1 MDLIE
6 KNKNDEKEYLC
17 FIKLI
22 GENINGN
29 EYEFYFTKNLN
40 DFWGEDFAVKPS
52 FLINNI
58 VPFDDTYDLI
68 ERITMN
74 NNIKL
79 DLASKDSSHSFQDCI
94 DGVIALGAQNIDEG
108 EYPEI
113 GRLILYFGEDYD
125 SVEKK
130 LSQRNSFFQQN

>member
-1 MDLIE
+1 M
-6 KNKNDEKEYLC
+6 
-17 FIKLI
+17 
-22 GENINGN
+22 
-29 EYEFYFTKNLN
+29 
-40 DFWGEDFAVKPS
+40 V
-52 FLINNI
+52 
-58 VPFDDTYDLI
+58 

-94 DGVIALGAQNIDEG
+94 DGVIALAAQNIDEG
-108 EYPEI
+108 IYPEI

-130 LSQRNSFFQQN
+130 LSQRNSFFQ

>member
-1 MDLIE
+1 MID
-6 KNKNDEKEYLC
+6 NTKEYLC

-29 EYEFYFTKNLN
+29 EYEFYFTKNLE
-40 DFWGEDFAVKPS
+40 DFFGEDFAIKPC
-52 FLINNI
+52 LLVNNLN
-58 VPFDDTYDLI
+58 PFDDSYDLI
-68 ERITMN
+68 KRITLN

-79 DLASKDSSHSFQDCI
+79 DLASRDSSHSFQDCI
-94 DGVIALGAQNIDEG
+94 DGVIAIAAQNIDEG

-130 LSQRNSFFQQN
+130 LSQRNSFFQEN